1 MPPTA
6 AMADLDRRGYEPML
20 NDADLERYARQVIMP
35 DVGED
40 GQERLLAARILVV
53 GAGGLGSP
61 VIFYLAAAGVGHI
74 TIMDDETVELTNL
87 NRQILHI
94 TASIG
99 TPKVARAAAAAAA
112 LNPGIEITPRRER
125 LDVDNVDELLSSHD
139 LVIDCSDNVATRYLL
154 GDAAWRTGTPLV
166 FGGAVRSEGQL
177 SLFHTGTPD
186 SPCFRCV
193 FPDMPDAQ
201 QAPGCSEAGILGPVT
216 GVIGAL
222 QALEAVNWVLGT
234 GGKQTGRLLLFD
246 ARGGGFMEISTS
258 RRNDCNTC
266 GGQSV

>member
-1 MPPTA
+1 
-6 AMADLDRRGYEPML
+6 ML

-40 GQERLLAARILVV
+40 GQERLLAARMLVV

-74 TIMDDETVELTNL
+74 TILDDETVELTNL
-87 NRQILHI
+87 NRQILHT

-99 TPKVARAAAAAAA
+99 EPKADQAAAAAAA
-112 LNPGIEITPRRER
+112 LNPAIEITPRRER
-125 LDVDNVDELLSSHD
+125 LDAGNVDPLLSSHD
-139 LVIDCSDNVATRYLL
+139 LVIDCSDNVETRYLL
-154 GDAAWRTGTPLV
+154 GDAAFRTGTPLV
-166 FGGAVRSEGQL
+166 FGGAVRSEGQVAV
-177 SLFHTGTPD
+177 FHAGTPD

-216 GVIGAL
+216 GVIGTL
-222 QALEAVNWVLGT
+222 QALEAVNWILGI
-234 GGKQTGRLLLFD
+234 GGDQSGRLTLFD
-246 ARGGGFMEISTS
+246 ARGGGFMEIRTA
-258 RRNDCNTC
+258 RRADCVTC
-266 GGQSV
+266 GDHRG